1 MSHIFW
7 ILIYHIF
14 KLSLIYLAVYVRTN
28 DNNNFHALNNCYML
42 HTSHI
47 WFLVL
52 RKHLWNWSYH
62 LTLPFQG
69 RRIMGFMWLVQVYPV
84 VRHWAGI
91 QAQTAGL
98 QTLCFFTAA
107 ARYFFV
113 GSLNLSE
120 RMRHS
125 GLQGGLSNLIQH
137 FSLLRRIAIYK

>member
-98 QTLCFFTAA
+98 QTLCFFFYRSSTLLLCGITQPQWEDETLRTTRGAIKSYPTFFA
-107 ARYFFV
+107 SKTNRY
-113 GSLNLSE
+113 L
-120 RMRHS
+120 
-125 GLQGGLSNLIQH
+125 
-137 FSLLRRIAIYK
+137 